1 MILYY
6 CCGMI
11 LTAYAALFLWA
22 RGGFTRAGEKL
33 LQRMP
38 GLVPAVS
45 REAMALA
52 LKIFLAA
59 DLLAAAVTFAAQAN
73 DTAAK
78 GYLVREEYG
87 GTEETADLILSTPE
101 EETEMSLTVEARSLS
116 EAEIDAFFKEAE
128 SNIKTK
134 VFGGKKLSHIDTDLE
149 LISEMEG
156 NPVRISWM
164 TDRPDVIDWDG
175 FNLYE
180 KPSASEETSADAIPG
195 IPVLLT
201 AELTC
206 ENRTLEKEYP
216 LTVYPRIMTGDEAKT
231 REAMRTIREQ
241 NSSSEL
247 RVDLP
252 ETIGGEDASWR
263 SRQDNTGVSLLFLG
277 ALIAVGYVYSR
288 FHAAELLENAREE
301 EMKRD
306 YPGIVTKLVLLLS
319 AGMSLRKAFF
329 RIRKDYRQALA
340 AGAKQRAGYE
350 ELVLMTQEMERGISE
365 IQAYENLGKR
375 ARCSAYRTFSTL
387 LVQNLMKGGSDMAK
401 ILEREADE
409 AFEERKKRARVLGEE
424 AGTKLL
430 LPMLMMLGVVMAVLM
445 VPAMF
450 AFF

>member
-1 MILYY
+1 MKLYY
-6 CCGMI
+6 CCGII
-11 LTAYAALFLWA
+11 LAAYAALFLWA

-38 GLVPAVS
+38 GLTPAVS
-45 REAMALA
+45 REAMSLA
-52 LKIFLAA
+52 LKIFLTA
-59 DLLAAAVTFAAQAN
+59 DLLAAGVTFAAQAG

-78 GYLVREEYG
+78 GYLVRDEYG

-116 EAEIDAFFKEAE
+116 EAEIDRYFREAE
-128 SNIKTK
+128 ARIGET
-134 VFGGKKLSHIDTDLE
+134 VFKGRNLSHIDTDLD
-149 LISEMEG
+149 LITETEG

-180 KPSASEETSADAIPG
+180 AASGSAPG
-195 IPVLLT
+195 IPVLLS

-206 ENRTLEKEYP
+206 ENKSKEREYR
-216 LTVYPRIMTGDEAKT
+216 LTVYPKVMTGDEAKT
-231 REAMRTIREQ
+231 REAMRSIREQ
-241 NSSSEL
+241 NSESEL
-247 RVDLP
+247 RVNLP
-252 ETIGGEDASWR
+252 ETIGGERARWR
-263 SRQDNTGVSLLFLG
+263 SQQDNTGVTLLFLG

-288 FHAAELLENAREE
+288 FHAVELLETAREE

-306 YPGIVTKLVLLLS
+306 YPAIVTKLVLLLS

-340 AGAKQRAGYE
+340 AGAGPRAGYE

-365 IQAYENLGKR
+365 VQAYENLGKR
-375 ARCSAYRTFSTL
+375 ARCSSYRTFSTL
-387 LVQNLMKGGSDMAK
+387 LVQNLMKGGADMAK